1 MKTKTIRLPD
11 VEAAMLEELKRSN
24 SAYAHLCQALNL
36 IIKTEYEKHPGLGKR
51 Y

>member
-1 MKTKTIRLPD
+1 MKTITIRLPD

-24 SAYAHLCQALNL
+24 IAYARLCQALSL
-36 IIKTEYEKHPGLGKR
+36 IIKTEYEKHPSLVKR